1 MYKLLAALGLVAF
14 TSALDIYADN
24 ELAVYGQAMNEGE
37 LMAFDHHDE
46 DDNDG
51 VRVDPHRKMSR

>member
-37 LMAFDHHDE
+37 LMAFDDDE